1 MEPQGS
7 AEKAVPKRVVEFE
20 LCLPRPE
27 EIKLPKVDWEPWRKV
42 AEEALI
48 TGLGVGVLVA
58 RGLKRAVEVAH
69 EAGAQAA
76 ERPGTLPHTLVQWLR
91 PHTPAPAA
99 PSAKIRILPIEDYDK
114 LSVTEI
120 IERLPQL
127 DADQLRAVRAYEE
140 EHAGRLAIL
149 KAIDGLLA
157 AS

>member
-1 MEPQGS
+1 MEPQGT
-7 AEKAVPKRVVEFE
+7 AEKATPKRVVEFE
-20 LCLPRPE
+20 LRLPRPE
-27 EIKLPKVDWEPWRKV
+27 EIKLPKVNWEPWRKA

-48 TGLGVGVLVA
+48 TGLGVGILVA
-58 RGLKRAVEVAH
+58 RGIKRAVEVAH

-76 ERPGTLPHTLVQWLR
+76 ERPGTLPHALVQWMR
-91 PHTPAPAA
+91 PHQAA
-99 PSAKIRILPIEDYDK
+99 GSATAGRIRVLPIEDYDK

-120 IERLPQL
+120 IERLSQL
-127 DADQLRAVRAYEE
+127 SSEQLRMVRAYEE